1 MIYLYLLQKIN
12 FQLSNILNI
21 ITLMN
26 IKDYV
31 NEICLNAS
39 SSASEIA
46 CTEESI
52 KNSILSSLIDEI
64 NLSRDK
70 IKSSNNEDVIKFK
83 SSDNFIK
90 SFVDRLMINDERI
103 DSMISS
109 IEEIIGLKDP
119 VGEIKNLKVM
129 PSGIKVGK
137 MSMPLG
143 VIAMIYES
151 RPNVTIDASA
161 LSIKSGNSIILR
173 GGSESIKTN
182 IILAGCIRRAL
193 IKNNINEN
201 IVQLIE
207 NTDRKIVN
215 ELLLQN
221 KYIDIVIPRGGKNL
235 IKLIDELSS
244 ISVLR
249 HLDGICHVF
258 IDKDADINKA
268 ISIAINSKTQRTGV
282 CNAME
287 TLIVDIN
294 IADKF
299 LPLLKVQ
306 LNEKNVEIRG
316 CSKTKNILGKIKFAS
331 EEDWGT
337 EYLDSILSIII
348 VSDFS
353 EAIKHISQYG
363 SGHTDVI
370 VTENIDTADIFL
382 RRVDSSSV
390 MLNASSRFADGF
402 EYGLGAEI
410 GISTNK
416 LHARGPVGI
425 EGLTNEKFIVIGDGN
440 IR

>member
-1 MIYLYLLQKIN
+1 
-12 FQLSNILNI
+12 
-21 ITLMN
+21 
-26 IKDYV
+26 
-31 NEICLNAS
+31 
-39 SSASEIA
+39 
-46 CTEESI
+46 
-52 KNSILSSLIDEI
+52 
-64 NLSRDK
+64 
-70 IKSSNNEDVIKFK
+70 
-83 SSDNFIK
+83 
-90 SFVDRLMINDERI
+90 MINDERI

-182 IILAGCIRRAL
+182 IVLAECIKRAL

-258 IDKDADINKA
+258 VDKDADINKA
-268 ISIAINSKTQRTGV
+268 ISIAVNSKTQRTGV

-299 LPLLKVQ
+299 LPLLKAQ

-316 CSKTKNILGKIKFAS
+316 CPKTKNILGMIKSAS
-331 EEDWGT
+331 EEDWAT
-337 EYLDSILSIII
+337 EYLDSILSIIV

-370 VTENIDTADIFL
+370 VTENIDTASIFL

-390 MLNASSRFADGF
+390 MHNASSRFADGF